1 MTSRWVGM
9 AALASITLAPMAMAQ
24 TLGTASAVISGKDA
38 RTQENA
44 AGNLIADAVRFTVK
58 TDIAIIPA
66 GVIADA
72 EVGPGPLSRDSLAA
86 LLTDPGDHISVLS
99 LTGEQIRLAMERSL
113 NVLPRPWPGFV
124 QVSGF
129 RVRFNPSR
137 KVGERVS
144 GITIG
149 DAPLDPARRYR
160 VATTNNLAG
169 GGLGYFQIWKNDAIV
184 DTDGSVLDALAAHVK
199 ALGTVAP
206 VVEGRLSR
214 S

>member
-1 MTSRWVGM
+1 M
-9 AALASITLAPMAMAQ
+9 AALAGLALAPTAMAQ

-38 RTQENA
+38 RVQENA
-44 AGNLIADAVRFTVK
+44 AGNLIADAVRSTVK

-66 GVIADA
+66 GAITDA
-72 EVGPGPLSRDSLAA
+72 EVGPGPITRDSLAT

-99 LTGEQIRLAMERSL
+99 LTGEQVRLAMERSL

-124 QVSGF
+124 QVSGI
-129 RVRFNPSR
+129 RVRFAPSR
-137 KVGERVS
+137 KVGERVT
-144 GITIG
+144 GITVG
-149 DAPLDPARRYR
+149 GAPLDPARRYR

-199 ALGTVAP
+199 ALGTVTP
-206 VVEGRLSR
+206 GVEGRLAPS
-214 S
+214 